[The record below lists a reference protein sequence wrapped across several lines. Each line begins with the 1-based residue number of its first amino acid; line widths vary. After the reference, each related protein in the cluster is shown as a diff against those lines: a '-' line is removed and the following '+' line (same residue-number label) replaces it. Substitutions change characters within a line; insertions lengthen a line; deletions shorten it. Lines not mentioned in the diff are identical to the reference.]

1 VDFFRQKKIFCIQA
15 AGLDR
20 RFRMDSN
27 FNQMSME
34 IRPKGWPTPK
44 RQKIAA
50 FFAKPLKLRSDLP
63 NQDDDTPILVGTTS
77 CANCQFCPRGCLD

>member
-1 VDFFRQKKIFCIQA
+1 VDFFRQKKFFCTQA
-15 AGLDR
+15 ANLDT

-34 IRPKGWPTPK
+34 IRPKDWPAPK

-50 FFAKPLKLRSDLP
+50 FLAKTLKSCRSLP
-63 NQDDDTPILVGTTS
+63 NHDHDTPILVGYT
-77 CANCQFCPRGCLD
+77 

>member
-1 VDFFRQKKIFCIQA
+1 VDFFRQKKNFCIQA

-34 IRPKGWPTPK
+34 IRPKDWPAPK

-50 FFAKPLKLRSDLP
+50 FLAKTLKLRPALP
-63 NQDDDTPILVGTTS
+63 NHDHDTPILVGYTC
-77 CANCQFCPRGCLD
+77 CAKRQFCQRGCLD